1 MVIAC
6 RSFAPQGAS
15 VIVVEAALHDD
26 QVVSIDFVNQP
37 VLLGDSPG
45 PPSIEIVPE
54 RFRFADAGKWIPQ
67 SIPDDFVDSAEDFPV
82 GFLPV

>member
-1 MVIAC
+1 MIGC
-6 RSFAPQGAS
+6 RSFAHQGAS

-26 QVVSIDFVNQP
+26 QADSINFVNQP

-45 PPSIEIVPE
+45 PPSLEIVPE
-54 RFRFADAGKWIPQ
+54 WFRFANAGKWIPQ
-67 SIPDDFVDSAEDFPV
+67 GIPDDFVDAAEDFPV